1 VSLFLSLKRLRGG
14 AWWELLHW
22 GPWNIC

>member
-1 VSLFLSLKRLRGG
+1 MTRNQKYKCKSNRR
-14 AWWELLHW
+14 ELLHW